1 MAIRRAFTLIELLVV
16 ITIIGILVGLLL
28 PAIGAAREASR
39 RSTCSSNLKQVG
51 LAILNFVHV
60 KHGAFPTDSRSG
72 PSTWVLTIAKYMESR
87 NSVFIS
93 PMLICPTD
101 KRGDDRRA
109 AGSPSY
115 VINEYISYK
124 VPEAARN
131 INVVGATSKTFI
143 MFEGADTRDPATAPD
158 YCSSSTWFSKQNIA
172 AKQVLPK
179 IEADL
184 QINRHGGSANYAYAD
199 GHVELIGEE
208 TIAGYANS
216 GFNFAKPQ

>member
-1 MAIRRAFTLIELLVV
+1 
-16 ITIIGILVGLLL
+16 
-28 PAIGAAREASR
+28 
-39 RSTCSSNLKQVG
+39 
-51 LAILNFVHV
+51 
-60 KHGAFPTDSRSG
+60 
-72 PSTWVLTIAKYMESR
+72 MESQNESK

-101 KRGDDRRA
+101 KRGEDRRA
-109 AGSPSY
+109 ASSPSY

-124 VPEAARN
+124 VPESARN

-143 MFEGADTRDPATAPD
+143 MFDGADARDPATATD
-158 YCSSSTWFSKQNIA
+158 YCRSSAWFSQANIT
-172 AKQVLPK
+172 AKKVLPQ
-179 IEADL
+179 IELDL